1 MPRII
6 RTAAPL
12 AGNRNVAELLSILR
26 EHSSPSLAD
35 FQELLDRVG
44 TLEQQ
49 LEAAVRE
56 LTAMRH
62 DLVEME
68 RRRHPTA
75 NAMRKAVIVI
85 QEQVRELRGKMSDLK
100 QAIVDGCKKAVTAF
114 REKGIAA
121 LDSITRFFRVRPIL
135 EAVQAQA
142 FHAAEAAGRAAGR
155 MEAASM
161 KYHEAGR
168 RLKNAGR
175 ALSGKETV
183 QEPKP
188 PGMVSKAFAA
198 PFRAT
203 RACFRSMERSAA
215 SAANRLGQLEQMAEQ
230 KKSSIQKNIQ
240 EYQQEIEKV
249 RAVTV
254 KVRPRPHVER

>member
-85 QEQVRELRGKMSDLK
+85 QEQVTEL
-100 QAIVDGCKKAVTAF
+100 

-121 LDSITRFFRVRPIL
+121 LDSITRFFRVRLIL

-198 PFRAT
+198 PVRAT

-215 SAANRLGQLEQMAEQ
+215 SAANRLGRLEQMAEQ
-230 KKSSIQKNIQ
+230 KKSSIQKTFRNTNR
-240 EYQQEIEKV
+240 K
-249 RAVTV
+249 
-254 KVRPRPHVER
+254 